1 MMKLILRLAHLFDNK
16 KDRAYVSEADK
27 FLREF
32 DQKHPQKSK
41 SQKKEI
47 LKHRNIFKREM
58 KSQTTK
64 SKISFLDGN

>member
-27 FLREF
+27 LLQEF
-32 DQKHPQKSK
+32 DNTNPNKSE

-47 LKHRNIFKREM
+47 LKHRNLYKREA
-58 KSQTTK
+58 KPKT
-64 SKISFLDGN
+64 SFLDG

>member
-27 FLREF
+27 LLQEF
-32 DQKHPQKSK
+32 DKANPQKSE

-47 LKHRNIFKREM
+47 LKHRNIFKREH
-58 KSQTTK
+58 KSQK
-64 SKISFLDGN
+64 SFLDG